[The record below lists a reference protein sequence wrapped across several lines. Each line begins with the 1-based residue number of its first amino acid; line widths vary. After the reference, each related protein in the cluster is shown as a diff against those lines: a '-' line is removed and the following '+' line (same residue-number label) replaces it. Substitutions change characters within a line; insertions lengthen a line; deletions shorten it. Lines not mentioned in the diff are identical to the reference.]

1 MLRQM
6 ALGEGMYQ
14 LVAELLR
21 FIVPPA
27 DSAQRPGSAGST
39 GADPQGKLYGPKSH
53 ARPDSRGSQQGALR
67 EGTQQVAAELP
78 SQQTAPSF
86 WFGGW
91 FRNSTPLE
99 IQHQSSG
106 EGAVTLSASSF
117 VSFLLQSSCFS
128 LCFLLKARKKTNL
141 CQQ

>member
-1 MLRQM
+1 MLGQM

-27 DSAQRPGSAGST
+27 DGAQRPGSAGSI
-39 GADPQGKLYGPKSH
+39 GADPQGKYVGAKSQ
-53 ARPDSRGSQQGALR
+53 ARPESRGSQHGR
-67 EGTQQVAAELP
+67 EGTQQPAVELP

-91 FRNSTPLE
+91 FRNSSPME
-99 IQHQSSG
+99 VHHQASG
-106 EGAVTLSASSF
+106 EGPLGT
-117 VSFLLQSSCFS
+117 CMP
-128 LCFLLKARKKTNL
+128 R
-141 CQQ
+141 